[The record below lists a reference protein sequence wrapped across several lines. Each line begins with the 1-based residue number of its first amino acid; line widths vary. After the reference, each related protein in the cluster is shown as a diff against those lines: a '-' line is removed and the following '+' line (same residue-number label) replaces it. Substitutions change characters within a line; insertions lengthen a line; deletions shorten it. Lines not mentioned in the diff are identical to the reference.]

1 MNNLMSMVYLNKH
14 LNDEDLVIVDCR
26 FNLANPEQ
34 GREEYKQD
42 HISGA
47 FFLDLDKD
55 LSSEILAHGGRHP
68 LPIMK
73 NFIEK
78 LEEIGIDETK
88 HVVAYDDQNGPFA
101 SRLWWLLKYLGH
113 NQVTVLNENYST
125 WKEVGYPI
133 LQDKPKKVKTKFN
146 ANIQSD
152 MVMEVD
158 QVKEIREKDTY
169 HLIDARAPERYRGE
183 VEPIDFKA
191 GHIPGAENYFWEDTN
206 TENGV
211 MKSNEALEAYF
222 SSLKDEENLVVYC
235 GSGVT
240 ASVTLLALD
249 NIGVKAKLYPGGWSD
264 WSSYEANAVA
274 TKK

>member
-1 MNNLMSMVYLNKH
+1 MNNLMSMEYLNKH

-26 FNLANPEQ
+26 FNLASPKQ
-34 GREEYKQD
+34 GREDYQQD
-42 HISGA
+42 HIQGA

-55 LSSEILAHGGRHP
+55 LSSEILVHGGRHP

-73 NFIEK
+73 TFIEK
-78 LEEIGIDETK
+78 LEAIGIDDTK

-113 NQVTVLNENYST
+113 NQVSVLNENYSS
-125 WKEVGYPI
+125 WQEAGHPI
-133 LQDKPKKVKTKFN
+133 SQTKPQKNKTKFN

-152 MVMEVD
+152 MIMEVD
-158 QVKEIREKDTY
+158 QVKEITDKATY
-169 HLIDARAPERYRGE
+169 KLIDARAPERYRGE
-183 VEPIDFKA
+183 VEPIDLKA
-191 GHIPGAENYFWEDTN
+191 GHIPGAENYFWEDTL
-206 TENGV
+206 TDNGV
-211 MKSNEALEAYF
+211 MKSNEALEFYF
-222 SSLKDEENLVVYC
+222 TSLKDEENLVVYC

-264 WSSYEANAVA
+264 WSSYDDNPVA
-274 TKK
+274 D